1 MCPWVRRFA
10 EAQVFGRTYLSSW
23 RLQSLDVGF
32 SSPGHPLGECL
43 RDLDLHQLGAIP
55 SSKWLYPFLKHPTK
69 APTHQLFFQECGM
82 TPESENLTLSS
93 SGAIDQSSCTGTPLS
108 STISSPEGTSDSDL
122 HGLRGLARP
131 LLRVPLLLLDLL
143 LITRCSSSNYPVLCS
158 LQKLPAA
165 A

>member
-131 LLRVPLLLLDLL
+131 LLRVPLLLLDLV
-143 LITRCSSSNYPVLCS
+143 RPASNYPVTFF
-158 LQKLPAA
+158 
-165 A
+165 